1 MFLSVSSLQDISKY
15 EDELRED
22 SSKEIV
28 NLMNGTVL
36 TYIRKNLRSTAS
48 RFFLS
53 SFTNWYINNP
63 VIHGHYSTFSD
74 VLDDFTANLS
84 CLVAS
89 LLSDFSD
96 QLKVEAAFLADN
108 SIEQITNQLHNVL
121 EAWIDTWFLK
131 LNKAGLQAEMD
142 AACDQEFDN
151 VICALGKSVQT
162 PQEIIQNMLKQIMTR
177 MAVVFSQKWK
187 QQMEDPTAKAS
198 FEESYHSMVRVLAK
212 QLSDDAP
219 SIQEALNISVPL
231 APPPI
236 PAIPGSIETTVPVP
250 PPVPSSAAPK
260 VRIPPPV
267 PAIPGSQ
274 DSGVP
279 LPPPVPSSTVPQV
292 PLPPPVPAMPRLPE
306 VPKTRPVPAMPR
318 LPEVPKTRPFP
329 AQSRPVPVAENE
341 RSNVAENE
349 HSGATGSDSPSS
361 ANGYTMRILQSRV
374 PSGSAP
380 ALPRP
385 NQTPALSRPHP
396 TEHLARPLFS

>member
-279 LPPPVPSSTVPQV
+279 LPPPVP
-292 PLPPPVPAMPRLPE
+292 AMPRLPK
-306 VPKTRPVPAMPR
+306 VPKTQ
-318 LPEVPKTRPFP
+318 PFP

-341 RSNVAENE
+341 RSNVAETE

-385 NQTPALSRPHP
+385 NQTPALLRPHP